1 MAGDENK
8 DTEWSFG
15 QILAV
20 GTWVPVVVEFAYV
33 WWERPLEALNG
44 RLMDP
49 YEVKEVSVKTRGYEL
64 IQRRETV

>member
-1 MAGDENK
+1 
-8 DTEWSFG
+8 
-15 QILAV
+15 
-20 GTWVPVVVEFAYV
+20 VPVVVEFAYV

-49 YEVKEVSVKTRGYEL
+49 YEVKEVYVKTGGYEL